1 MAAPG
6 PPVTSDRPVQ
16 NRGIIT
22 LCCMVGTLMQ
32 ALDATIANVALP
44 YMQGSLSATY
54 DQITW
59 VLTSYIIA
67 AAIMTAPVGW
77 LAARFGRRNL
87 FVVSLAGFT
96 VTSMLCG
103 AAQSLDQIVVFR
115 VAQGCFGAALVP
127 LSQSI
132 MLDIYPAEKRGQAMA
147 IWGMG
152 VMVGPIMG
160 PTLGGYLT
168 EFYSWRYVFYVNVP
182 FGIVAMLGLMF
193 FMHRLRGNMSLRF
206 DWLGFAVLAL
216 GIGALQMMLDRGEL
230 KDWFSSREI
239 IVEGVLALL
248 GFYLFLVHLFTAKKP
263 FIPPAIFRDINFT
276 ASMLVMF
283 SAGLVLVASSALLAP
298 YLQDLANYPVQTAGL
313 VLAPRGVGTLAAMMV
328 AGRLAD
334 RMDPRIL
341 MLLGVALLE
350 YSLWLMLGWT
360 PDIAPRAV
368 AWVIVIQGAG
378 LGLVFTPLQVMA
390 FATLPVA
397 FRTDGTSL
405 LSLFRNFGSAIG
417 VSVTSTVLDR
427 VTQIEHAALTT
438 YITPFQRLFQNS
450 PPIHRFLDPGTPAG
464 AALLNQVIDHQ
475 AQVIAYL
482 ADFKL
487 MILTTLPIVPLL
499 LVMRRH
505 AAAPGLSAEHA
516 AVME

>member
-1 MAAPG
+1 MASPV
-6 PPVTSDRPVQ
+6 PPAASGGAVPH
-16 NRGIIT
+16 RGLIT
-22 LCCMVGTLMQ
+22 LCCMIGTLMQ

-103 AAQSLDQIVVFR
+103 LAQSLGQIVIFR
-115 VAQGCFGAALVP
+115 IAQGMFGAALVP

-132 MLDIYPAEKRGQAMA
+132 MLDIYPVERRGEAMA

-168 EFYSWRYVFYVNVP
+168 EFYSWRWVFYVNVP
-182 FGIVAMLGLMF
+182 FGIAAMLGLML
-193 FMHRLRGNMSLRF
+193 FMRRLRGNVSLRF

-216 GIGALQMMLDRGEL
+216 GIGAFQMMLDRGEL
-230 KDWFSSREI
+230 KDWFSSSEI
-239 IVEGVLALL
+239 VTEAAVAGIGA
-248 GFYLFLVHLFTAKKP
+248 YLFVVHLLTAEKP
-263 FIPPAIFRDINFT
+263 FIPPEIFRDVNFS

-298 YLQDLANYPVQTAGL
+298 YLQELAGYPVETAGL
-313 VLAPRGVGTLAAMMV
+313 VLAPRGVGTMAAMLV
-328 AGRLAD
+328 AGRLSD
-334 RMDPRIL
+334 RIDPRIL
-341 MLLGVALLE
+341 MLLGVVLLE
-350 YSLWLMLGWT
+350 YSIWLMLGWT
-360 PDIAPRAV
+360 PDVAPRTV
-368 AWVIVIQGAG
+368 AWAIVLQGAG

-397 FRTDGTSL
+397 MRTDGASL

-417 VSVTSTVLDR
+417 VSVTSALLDR
-427 VTQIEHAALTT
+427 VGQVEHSVLAGLV
-438 YITPFQRLFQNS
+438 TPFRRLMQDS
-450 PPIHRFLDPGTPAG
+450 PSIHHFLDPGTPAG
-464 AALLNQVIDHQ
+464 AAALDQLVGQQ
-475 AQVIAYL
+475 AQAIAYL

-487 MILTTLPIVPLL
+487 MMITTLPILPLIL
-499 LVMRRH
+499 IMRRRS
-505 AAAPGLSAEHA
+505 AALSAEPA
-516 AVME
+516 AVLE

>member
-1 MAAPG
+1 MTAPG
-6 PPVTSDRPVQ
+6 PFPREGGAVPH
-16 NRGIIT
+16 RGIIT

-32 ALDATIANVALP
+32 ALDSTIANVALP

-87 FVVSLAGFT
+87 FIVSLAGFT

-103 AAQSLDQIVVFR
+103 AAQSLGEIVLFR
-115 VAQGCFGAALVP
+115 LAQGCFGAALVP

-132 MLDIYPAEKRGQAMA
+132 MLDIYPVKQRGQAMA

-168 EFYSWRYVFYVNVP
+168 EFYSWRWVFYVNLP
-182 FGIVAMLGLMF
+182 FGLIAMLGLIF
-193 FMHRLRGNMSLRF
+193 FMRRLRGNVNLRF
-206 DWLGFAVLAL
+206 DWLGFSVLAL

-239 IVEGVLALL
+239 IIEALL
-248 GFYLFLVHLFTAKKP
+248 AGIGLYLFIVHLFTAEKP

-276 ASMLVMF
+276 ACMLVMF

-298 YLQDLANYPVQTAGL
+298 YLQDLANYPVQTAGI
-313 VLAPRGVGTLAAMMV
+313 VLAPRGVGTLIAMMIS
-328 AGRLAD
+328 GRLSD

-341 MLLGVALLE
+341 MVAGIALLE

-360 PDIAPRAV
+360 PDVAPRAV
-368 AWVIVIQGAG
+368 AWAIVLQGAG
-378 LGLVFTPLQVMA
+378 LGFVFTPLQVMA
-390 FATLPVA
+390 FATLPLV
-397 FRTDGTSL
+397 FRTDGTAL

-417 VSVTSTVLDR
+417 VSITSALLDR
-427 VTQIEHAALTT
+427 VTQVEHASLAG
-438 YITPFQRLFQNS
+438 YITPFRRLFTDN
-450 PPIHRFLDPGTPAG
+450 PEIHRYLDPATPAG
-464 AALLNQVIDHQ
+464 MAMLNQMVNYQ

-487 MILTTLPIVPLL
+487 MVFTSLPILFL
-499 LVMRRH
+499 IFLMRRASH
-505 AAAPGLSAEHA
+505 ASVPAEHA